1 MAFLSELI
9 AFCLRVFPAPT
20 TTVLAI
26 FASDRCAVFAII
38 ISVVGIE
45 KQAALGVMLDLV
57 ARGYFSC
64 IEINFIFHTTATD

>member
-26 FASDRCAVFAII
+26 FASDRCGVFAII
-38 ISVVGIE
+38 IAVVGIE

-57 ARGYFSC
+57 ARDGLDYF
-64 IEINFIFHTTATD
+64 EINFIFHTTATD

>member
-9 AFCLRVFPAPT
+9 AFCLGVFSAPT

-45 KQAALGVMLDLV
+45 KQAALGVVLDLF
-57 ARGYFSC
+57 ARGRFDYF
-64 IEINFIFHTTATD
+64 EINFIFHTTATD

>member
-9 AFCLRVFPAPT
+9 AFCLGVFPAPT

-45 KQAALGVMLDLV
+45 KQAALGVMLDLF
-57 ARGYFSC
+57 AREYFDYF
-64 IEINFIFHTTATD
+64 EINFIFHTTATD

>member
-26 FASDRCAVFAII
+26 FASDRCAVLAII
-38 ISVVGIE
+38 IAVIGVERQS
-45 KQAALGVMLDLV
+45 ALSMVLNLFAGGFYD
-57 ARGYFSC
+57 F
-64 IEINFIFHTTATD
+64 EINFIFHTTATD

>member
-9 AFCLRVFPAPT
+9 AFCLGVFPAPT

-38 ISVVGIE
+38 IAVVGIE

-57 ARGYFSC
+57 ARDGLDYF
-64 IEINFIFHTTATD
+64 EINFIFHITSID